1 MRLLFLLLS
10 LWALSFAQD
19 NPLRV
24 FVNLAQSAQIEPD
37 IYTVT
42 LNIFAEADKEIKA
55 LSLLGR
61 VDRELSQLGLPYSGG
76 NYWVDKKCFMEKN
89 IQKCEGFR
97 AQALYQ
103 FRLKDVKDQDLIIQ
117 KLAQV
122 EGISFTIHGTQWIVS
137 ENTQEAKKQELI
149 FSLLDRATAFTT
161 EFSKKLRKECQIES
175 ITYDGPLLY
184 SPKYVDAKGVSVSA
198 PQPTKDL
205 QTITVFMR
213 LSLVCK

>member
-24 FVNLAQSAQIEPD
+24 FVNLAQSDQIAPD
-37 IYTVT
+37 IYILT
-42 LNIFAEADKEIKA
+42 LTISTEADKEVKA

-61 VDRELSQLGLPYSGG
+61 VDKELSQLGLPYSGG

-97 AQALYQ
+97 AQAFYQ
-103 FRLKDVKDQDLIIQ
+103 FRLRDIKDQDLILQ
-117 KLAQV
+117 KLAQM

-137 ENTQEAKKQELI
+137 ANAQEAKKQELM

-161 EFSKKLRKECQIES
+161 EISKKLKRECQIES
-175 ITYDGPLLY
+175 ITYDDPLLY
-184 SPKYVDAKGVSVSA
+184 LPTYAEVKGISA

>member
-10 LWALSFAQD
+10 LWTLSFAQD
-19 NPLRV
+19 NPIRV
-24 FVNLAQSAQIEPD
+24 FVNLAQSTQIEPD
-37 IYTVT
+37 IYILT
-42 LNIFAEADKEIKA
+42 LNISAEADKEIKA

-76 NYWVDKKCFMEKN
+76 NYWVDRKCFMEKN
-89 IQKCEGFR
+89 TQKCEGFR
-97 AQALYQ
+97 AQAFYQ
-103 FRLKDVKDQDLIIQ
+103 FRLRDIKDQDLILQ
-117 KLAQV
+117 KLAQM
-122 EGISFTIHGTQWIVS
+122 EGISFSIQGTQWIVS
-137 ENTQEAKKQELI
+137 ENTQETKKQELM
-149 FSLLDRATAFTT
+149 FSLLDKAFAFAT
-161 EFSKKLRKECQIES
+161 EISKKLKRECQIES

-184 SPKYVDAKGVSVSA
+184 LPTYAEVKGISA

>member
-1 MRLLFLLLS
+1 MRFLFLLLGF
-10 LWALSFAQD
+10 WALSFAQD
-19 NPLRV
+19 NLLRV
-24 FVNLAQSAQIEPD
+24 FIHLSQFDQIAPD
-37 IYTVT
+37 IYTLT
-42 LNIFAEADKEIKA
+42 LNISAEADKEVKA

-103 FRLKDVKDQDLIIQ
+103 FRLKDVKDQDLILQ

-122 EGISFTIHGTQWIVS
+122 EGISFSIQGTQWIVS
-137 ENTQEAKKQELI
+137 EDVQEAKKQELI

-161 EFSKKLRKECQIES
+161 EFSKKLKRECQIES
-175 ITYDGPLLY
+175 ITYDSPVFY
-184 SPKYVDAKGVSVSA
+184 SPKYVDARGVSA

-205 QTITVFMR
+205 QTITVSMR